1 MGHDVLERLK
11 KRLADWLGITRLNH
25 AVSFVLMRD
34 VNVLSS
40 APKGAEGHAALRA
53 AFLHLIDL
61 LKPDVVCDIG
71 ALDGSLSLAVR
82 DKAPNCEVIAFEA
95 NPKTHA
101 RHREALSAHGIDYR
115 NLAVSDS
122 DGRITVH
129 APRGQHEGKTSLL
142 LRNEEM
148 AYDDYEVETHTLDSL
163 FRNRLDARDQSF
175 FLWIDVEGAAERVLA
190 GASGIL
196 YQTLAVFIE
205 CETFP
210 FWQKGGS
217 ADGVADTL
225 LKAGFVPVARDREY
239 GDKQFNVLFVAGRVA
254 HLLAPSLF
262 NANSPL
268 RKGLISSP
276 TRDKSVAYTELGTL
290 SPLPVVRRD

>member
-1 MGHDVLERLK
+1 MLERLK
-11 KRLADWLGITRLNH
+11 RRLADWLGITRLNQ
-25 AVSFVLMRD
+25 AVSFLLMRD

-40 APKGAEGHAALRA
+40 APKGVEGHAALRA
-53 AFLHLIDL
+53 AFLHLVDI
-61 LKPDVVCDIG
+61 LKPDVICDIG

-82 DKAPNCEVIAFEA
+82 DKAPGCEVVAFEA

-122 DGRITVH
+122 DGRITIH
-129 APRGQHEGKTSLL
+129 APRGRHESKTSLL
-142 LRNEEM
+142 LRSEEV
-148 AYDDYEVETHTLDSL
+148 AYEDYEVETHRLDSL
-163 FRNRLDARDQSF
+163 FRDHLNAGDQSF

-190 GASGIL
+190 GAPRIL
-196 YQTLAVFIE
+196 EKTLAVFIE

-210 FWQKGGS
+210 FWQQGGS
-217 ADGVADTL
+217 AGGVADTL

-239 GDKQFNVLFVAGRVA
+239 GDKQFNILFVAGRVA

-262 NANSPL
+262 NENSPL
-268 RKGLISSP
+268 RKGLISGSP
-276 TRDKSVAYTELGTL
+276 SITTKCEAGAA
-290 SPLPVVRRD
+290 

>member
-1 MGHDVLERLK
+1 MLERLK

-53 AFLHLIDL
+53 TFLHLIDI
-61 LKPDVVCDIG
+61 LKPDVICDIG
-71 ALDGSLSLAVR
+71 AFDGSLSLAVR

-101 RHREALSAHGIDYR
+101 RHREALSARGIDYR
-115 NLAVSDS
+115 NLAISDS
-122 DGRITVH
+122 DGRITIH

-142 LRNEEM
+142 LRNEEI
-148 AYDDYEVETHTLDSL
+148 AYEDYEVEAHTLDSL
-163 FRNRLDARDQSF
+163 FGDRLNARDQSF

-190 GASGIL
+190 GAPRML
-196 YQTLAVFIE
+196 EKTLAVFIE

-210 FWQKGGS
+210 FWQEGGS
-217 ADGVADTL
+217 AGGVADTL
-225 LKAGFVPVARDREY
+225 LRAGFVPVARDREY

-262 NANSPL
+262 SANSPL
-268 RKGLISSP
+268 RKGLISGSP
-276 TRDKSVAYTELGTL
+276 PGTTD
-290 SPLPVVRRD
+290 REAAQH

>member
-11 KRLADWLGITRLNH
+11 NRLADWLGITRLNH
-25 AVSFVLMRD
+25 AMSFVLMRD
-34 VNVLSS
+34 LNVLSS

-53 AFLHLIDL
+53 AFLHLVDI

-101 RHREALSAHGIDYR
+101 RHLEALAVHGVDYR
-115 NLAVSDS
+115 NLAISDS
-122 DGRITVH
+122 NGCITIH

-142 LRNEEM
+142 LRNEEI
-148 AYDDYEVETHTLDSL
+148 AYEDYEVETHTLDSL
-163 FRNRLDARDQSF
+163 FRDRLNARDQSF

-190 GASGIL
+190 GAPRVL
-196 YQTLAVFIE
+196 EKTLAVLIE
-205 CETFP
+205 CEIFP
-210 FWQKGGS
+210 FWQEGS
-217 ADGVADTL
+217 SAGGVADTL

-239 GDKQFNVLFVAGRVA
+239 GDKQFNTLFVAGRIA

-262 NANSPL
+262 NATSPL
-268 RKGLISSP
+268 RKGLISGSP
-276 TRDKSVAYTELGTL
+276 SITTKCEMGAA
-290 SPLPVVRRD
+290 